1 MKTGSTS
8 EVGQRWRV
16 IIIEGSPEDRA
27 EFRRL
32 LLSGWDRDYAFEECL
47 TGASGLTAIDAAGHS
62 LIIELPDEPLW
73 LHADPTR
80 MIQILANLMSNSA
93 NYTQPGGG
101 IALSARRHDDTVV
114 ISVADNGLGIS
125 ADIMGRVFD
134 MFTQVNPTLER
145 AQSGLGI
152 GLALVKRLVA
162 MHGGAIEAHS
172 NGVKRSQYGQ
182 YLHAA
187 FSPGRGQHAECR
199 SGDADARRRAVRG
212 TPYFGGRRQCRRCG
226 NAGHAAQPVGV

>member
-8 EVGQRWRV
+8 EVGQRWRR

-32 LLSGWDRDYAFEECL
+32 LLSGSDRDYVFEECL
-47 TGASGLTAIDAAGHS
+47 TGASGLTAMDAAGPS

-80 MIQILANLMSNSA
+80 MTQILANLLCNSA
-93 NYTQPGGG
+93 KYTQPGGG
-101 IALSARRHDDTVV
+101 IVLLARRHDDTVV
-114 ISVADNGLGIS
+114 ISVADNGLGIA
-125 ADIMGRVFD
+125 ADMMSRVFD
-134 MFTQVNPTLER
+134 MFTQVNLTLER
-145 AQSGLGI
+145 AQGGLGI

-172 NGVKRSQYGQ
+172 NGVKRSQTESIWAVPSRCGFPWPR
-182 YLHAA
+182 A
-187 FSPGRGQHAECR
+187 
-199 SGDADARRRAVRG
+199 ARRMQIRRRRRP
-212 TPYFGGRRQCRRCG
+212 TPCRPRDT
-226 NAGHAAQPVGV
+226 VFWWSTTM